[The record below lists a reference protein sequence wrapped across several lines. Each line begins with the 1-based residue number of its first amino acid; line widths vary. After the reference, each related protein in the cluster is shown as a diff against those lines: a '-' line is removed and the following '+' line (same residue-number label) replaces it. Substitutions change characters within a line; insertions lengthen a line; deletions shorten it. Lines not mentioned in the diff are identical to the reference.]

1 MITVTFCIRLKT
13 NCLCDFFGRIINSLN
28 FTPSKMDVFYNEFST
43 PQFFIKYN
51 PQLPDLLSLA
61 EVDGGITSFSLY
73 DNKYSNENVTPFF
86 RAKILDT
93 TFSNEQVACILE
105 WVSYPTLYFN
115 PDTNFLSKYLCD
127 EVKIVFLFA
136 YDQLDAKTE
145 KEKTNYLKTL
155 LNPQSKWRKKVMV
168 NSMPFIA
175 APVMFFGKEYF
186 SIIPKEIL
194 LKVPNS
200 QEIAIKE
207 QELIAIKLFELYDN
221 PNRHREFQKKY
232 WKVTSLSRRIKEYQ
246 ENVCSADAILQYK
259 ARYNKMKAQ
268 SHKKR
273 NNSCF

>member
-1 MITVTFCIRLKT
+1 
-13 NCLCDFFGRIINSLN
+13 
-28 FTPSKMDVFYNEFST
+28 MDVFYNEFST

-136 YDQLDAKTE
+136 YDQLDAKTTVCVFTTCCVSAIFNLDGR
-145 KEKTNYLKTL
+145 KVIARIL
-155 LNPQSKWRKKVMV
+155 WR
-168 NSMPFIA
+168 
-175 APVMFFGKEYF
+175 
-186 SIIPKEIL
+186 
-194 LKVPNS
+194 
-200 QEIAIKE
+200 
-207 QELIAIKLFELYDN
+207 
-221 PNRHREFQKKY
+221 
-232 WKVTSLSRRIKEYQ
+232 
-246 ENVCSADAILQYK
+246 
-259 ARYNKMKAQ
+259 MKIM
-268 SHKKR
+268 KI
-273 NNSCF
+273 

>member
-1 MITVTFCIRLKT
+1 
-13 NCLCDFFGRIINSLN
+13 
-28 FTPSKMDVFYNEFST
+28 MDVFYNEFST

-127 EVKIVFLFA
+127 EVEIVFLFA

-175 APVMFFGKEYF
+175 APVMFFGKDYF
-186 SIIPKEIL
+186 SIIPKKEL

-200 QEIAIKE
+200 LDITIREQEIIS
-207 QELIAIKLFELYDN
+207 IKLFGLYEN
-221 PNRHREFQKKY
+221 PNLHRNSQKKY
-232 WKVTSLSRRIKEYQ
+232 WKVTSLSQRIKKYKEQ
-246 ENVCSADAILQYK
+246 TFSIDAISQYK
-259 ARYNKMKAQ
+259 KRYEKMKAN
-268 SHKKR
+268 HALE
-273 NNSCF
+273 